1 MDYQENIEEAIK
13 NGQSRETGHIGYTRR
28 RQTKRKHITICV
40 GQHYMQI
47 NTYNVNTTWIL
58 QTTGGKDEPNIR
70 LTDSAFTADL
80 YITITLMTST
90 THWRRS
96 SPQSGH

>member
-1 MDYQENIEEAIK
+1 MFGSEAIK

-58 QTTGGKDEPNIR
+58 FNYIAIIR
-70 LTDSAFTADL
+70 HIRFQEYNLVT
-80 YITITLMTST
+80 Y
-90 THWRRS
+90 
-96 SPQSGH
+96 